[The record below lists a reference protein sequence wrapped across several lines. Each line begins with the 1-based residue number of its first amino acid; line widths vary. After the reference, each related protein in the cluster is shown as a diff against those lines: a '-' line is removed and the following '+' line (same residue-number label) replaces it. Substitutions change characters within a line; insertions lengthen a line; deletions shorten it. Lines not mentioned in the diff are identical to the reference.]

1 MFEPGLRD
9 ADNTKRPK
17 FSSPS
22 PLIDT
27 VQCWFSNT
35 AGGVSR
41 PGSGMH
47 STTARISKAA
57 TDGLMTMI
65 SDGDE
70 VKLGASREVLPIRG
84 PWAMILRK
92 LEFNNG

>member
-1 MFEPGLRD
+1 
-9 ADNTKRPK
+9 
-17 FSSPS
+17 
-22 PLIDT
+22 
-27 VQCWFSNT
+27 
-35 AGGVSR
+35 
-41 PGSGMH
+41 MH